1 MDFSATN
8 GPTGDQVHDE
18 KGKVATMNT
27 LKMPIATRLTMYFAM
42 VLCHSVS

>member
-8 GPTGDQVHDE
+8 GPPGTRFMMKKVR
-18 KGKVATMNT
+18 VATMNT

>member
-1 MDFSATN
+1 MMKK
-8 GPTGDQVHDE
+8 VR
-18 KGKVATMNT
+18 VATMNT

>member
-1 MDFSATN
+1 MDFSATD
-8 GPTGDQVHDE
+8 GPPGARFMMKKVR
-18 KGKVATMNT
+18 VATMNT